1 MEWVEHYTTAST
13 TAIAL
18 VTDKEL
24 PLEHTALM
32 SKASVSLSLS
42 TAISDLTQSH
52 LDTSLDN
59 IMANKPGEKKCRG

>member
-1 MEWVEHYTTAST
+1 
-13 TAIAL
+13 
-18 VTDKEL
+18 
-24 PLEHTALM
+24 M